1 MYWLISFEPTLLAL
15 FVLECIVW
23 IVGGWLIVTHI
34 FKLRSQER
42 LITGI
47 ATGFLLFIGFANLFA
62 HINQDGWAYWASAL
76 TILAFGILVA
86 WRSKKRPW
94 LGKNDLKCWPQLLAL
109 ALLSWLFFAIQLGLG
124 LFDDFE
130 QLPMISIMGTGDIP
144 PHFYLDPDFY
154 FAYHYGLQ
162 VWAASLIQ
170 QARLLPW
177 SAWDLT
183 KAVAIALTIVLGW
196 VYVKRL
202 TRSNVAATLG
212 SILLILASG
221 ARWLFLFLPYSFLIK
236 IQEDLTLVNSATD
249 IGSDFATVIASPLA
263 MAGQGLVP
271 FPFAYHNGIF
281 TPVISVLG
289 HSGAIPYVIALV
301 LLLLVDHNRISF
313 PAMVVIA
320 MIFAVMALG
329 AENMFT
335 FVWIALVIILL
346 LNLIQKYKYLDAVAR
361 RQIYYWAGVLLISAL
376 LSAFQGGFITE
387 TVRSILGRL
396 SGDVVTQSSN
406 VYQFSLRWPP
416 GLYTAHLGVLSLFKP
431 LELLTLVVELGPILF
446 LGPLAVV
453 YSIRCIRRGDWITA
467 SIGIGGVLL
476 ILFPFFIAYGVDRST
491 TRLPATGL
499 WLWLV
504 ICVPLLWRLAKNRG
518 QWVRNLM
525 MLFYGLS
532 VFGSLIIFGVQ
543 LTTMPNPQNTY
554 FVNPADARFARMY
567 YDQLPE
573 GAQIL
578 DKSPFRAV
586 TIFGRAVRAYVSVYD
601 PLPGWPELIEN
612 PDPAKVLDAGYQY
625 IYMDEKWWEKISQAT
640 REELE
645 FGCATY
651 VTEPEYYKQTARWL
665 IDLSTC
671 R

>member
-1 MYWLISFEPTLLAL
+1 MYWLISFEPTSIIL
-15 FVLECIVW
+15 FILECLVW
-23 IVGGWLIVTHI
+23 SVGGWLIVSHV

-42 LITGI
+42 MMVGI
-47 ATGFLLFIGFANLFA
+47 ATGFLLFIGCANLFA
-62 HINQDGWAYWASAL
+62 HVFEGGWAYWSSAL
-76 TILAFGILVA
+76 TTLAFGILVA
-86 WRSKKRPW
+86 WRSKQRPW
-94 LGKNDLKCWPQLLAL
+94 LDKNDLKSWRQILAL
-109 ALLSWLFFAIQLGLG
+109 GLLSWLFFAIQLGLG

-162 VWAASLIQ
+162 IWAASLIQ

-196 VYVKRL
+196 IYVKRL

-212 SILLILASG
+212 SILLVLASG
-221 ARWLFLFLPYSFLIK
+221 TRWLFLFLPYSILIK

-249 IGSDFATVIASPLA
+249 IGSDFATVIASPMA

-301 LLLLVDHNRISF
+301 LLLLVGHNRIGAS
-313 PAMVVIA
+313 AMVVLS

-335 FVWIALVIILL
+335 FVWIALLILL
-346 LNLIQKYKYLDAVAR
+346 GITLIQKYKRLDRLDR
-361 RQIYYWAGVLLISAL
+361 RQILYWVGVLVISAL

-387 TVRSILGRL
+387 TLRSLLGRL
-396 SGDVVTQSSN
+396 FGDVAAQSSN

-431 LELLTLVVELGPILF
+431 LEFLTLVVELGPILL
-446 LGPLAVV
+446 LGPLAVY

-467 SIGIGGVLL
+467 SLGIGGFLL

-504 ICVPLLWRLAKNRG
+504 ICVPLLWRVAKNRG
-518 QWVRNLM
+518 QGMRNLLM
-525 MLFYGLS
+525 IFFGLS

-543 LTTMPNPQNTY
+543 LTVMPNPQNTY
-554 FVNPADARFARMY
+554 FVNPADARFARKY

-573 GAQIL
+573 DVQIL
-578 DKSPFRAV
+578 DRVPFRAV

-601 PLPGWPELIEN
+601 PLPGWSDLIDN
-612 PDPAKVLDAGYQY
+612 PDPSKVLEAGFQY
-625 IYMDEKWWEKISQAT
+625 IYMDDFWWQKIPAAT

-645 FGCATY
+645 YGCASY
-651 VTEPEYYKQTARWL
+651 MTEPEFYLQSARWL
-665 IDLSTC
+665 IDLSSC
-671 R
+671 Q

>member
-1 MYWLISFEPTLLAL
+1 MYWLITYEPTSIVL
-15 FVLECIVW
+15 FILECLVW
-23 IVGGWLIVTHI
+23 TVGGWLIVSHV
-34 FKLRSQER
+34 FRLRSQER
-42 LITGI
+42 LVTGI

-62 HINQDGWAYWASAL
+62 HVFRNEWGYWSSAL
-76 TILAFGILVA
+76 VIFAFGILVA
-86 WRSKKRPW
+86 WRSKQRPW
-94 LGKNDLKCWPQLLAL
+94 LDKKDLKSWPQLLAL
-109 ALLSWLFFAIQLGLG
+109 GLLTWLFFAIQLGLG

-162 VWAASLIQ
+162 VWAASLIK

-202 TRSNVAATLG
+202 TRNNMAATLG
-212 SILLILASG
+212 SIMLTFASG
-221 ARWLFLFLPYSFLIK
+221 TRWLFLFLPYSALIK

-249 IGSDFATVIASPLA
+249 IGSDFTTVIASPLA

-281 TPVISVLG
+281 TPIISVLG

-301 LLLLVDHNRISF
+301 LLLLVNHKPMGV
-313 PAMVVIA
+313 PAMLTLT

-335 FVWIALVIILL
+335 FLWIAFVIILF
-346 LNLIQKYKYLDAVAR
+346 IVSITKYKKMDRLDR
-361 RQIYYWAGVLLISAL
+361 RQILYWVGVLFFSAL
-376 LSAFQGGFITE
+376 LSVLQGGFITE

-396 SGDVVTQSSN
+396 LGDIAAQSSN

-416 GLYTAHLGVLSLFKP
+416 GLYTSHLGVLSVSKP
-431 LELLTLVVELGPILF
+431 LELLTLAVELGPVLL
-446 LGPLAVV
+446 LGPLAIF
-453 YSIRCIRRGDWITA
+453 YSIRCIWRGDWITA
-467 SIGIGGVLL
+467 SLGIGGLLL

-504 ICVPLLWRLAKNRG
+504 ICIPLLWYLAKTRG
-518 QWVRNLM
+518 KWMRNLVM
-525 MLFYGLS
+525 IFFGLS
-532 VFGSLIIFGVQ
+532 IFGSLIIFGVQ

-554 FVNPADARFARMY
+554 FVNPADARFAKMY
-567 YDQLPE
+567 YDKFPE
-573 GAQIL
+573 GTQIL
-578 DKSPFRAV
+578 DWKPFRSV
-586 TIFGRAVRAYVSVYD
+586 TIFGRAVKAYESVYN
-601 PLPGWPELIEN
+601 PLPGWPELIKN
-612 PDPAKVLDAGYQY
+612 PDPADVLDAGYDY
-625 IYMDEKWWEKISQAT
+625 IYMDEEWWNLIPQAT
-640 REELE
+640 RDVLEL
-645 FGCATY
+645 GCATY
-651 VTEPEYYKQTARWL
+651 VGTPEYYKQTSRWL
-665 IDLSTC
+665 IDLSSC